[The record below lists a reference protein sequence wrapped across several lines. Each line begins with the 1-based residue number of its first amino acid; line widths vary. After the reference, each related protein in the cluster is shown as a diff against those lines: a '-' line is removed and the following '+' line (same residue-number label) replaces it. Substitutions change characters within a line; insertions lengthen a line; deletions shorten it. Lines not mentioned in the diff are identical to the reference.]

1 MTTPLDRHPVGPVS
15 AVLLIA
21 RREVLT
27 RVRTRVYLIG
37 TALILLAI
45 AGYVVFQ
52 ETVLGKQGNVNTY
65 KVAYLDDAQS
75 LADQL
80 AASAKALG
88 LTIDRRQVN
97 DESQAESD
105 LRKGDLDVLI
115 RGSASSP
122 QVVVRDQ
129 FSPPIHS
136 LLLNIVRQRAL
147 DNQLAAAGLNPAAVE
162 ASLASATVQVQTLQ
176 PPKSAG
182 GGNRIELVVAGF
194 AVALFLYVALLTYG
208 QFIAQGVVEEKAN
221 RIVEI
226 LLSTVKPYQ
235 LLIGKVVGIGLVG
248 LLQLGVISVFAFALI
263 TLTGAFTVP
272 AAAAGVLLYGLLWF
286 ILGYFFYAV
295 LFAAAGSLVSR
306 TEEVQ
311 SVALP
316 ITMLAIIAWFVAIG
330 VLTPMFDGSPMSNVG
345 IGLALIPF
353 ISPVIM
359 PTGMATG
366 DISPWLAL
374 LGIVLTL
381 AFSAGAT
388 WLAARIYANSV
399 LRLGARV
406 KLRDALGRR
415 S

>member
-1 MTTPLDRHPVGPVS
+1 VTTPVDRRPQSPVS
-15 AVLLIA
+15 AVFLIA
-21 RREVLT
+21 RREFVT
-27 RVRTRVYLIG
+27 RVRTRVFIIG
-37 TALILLAI
+37 TALILVAI
-45 AGYVVFQ
+45 VGYVVLQ
-52 ETVLGKQGNVNTY
+52 QTVLSKPGNVNTY
-65 KVAYLDDAQS
+65 KVAYLGEAQS
-75 LADQL
+75 LADPL

-88 LTIDRRQVN
+88 LAVERRQVN

-129 FSPPIHS
+129 FSPTLHA
-136 LLLNIVRQRAL
+136 LLLSLVRQRVL
-147 DNQLAAAGLNPAAVE
+147 DSQLAAAGLNPAAVQ

-176 PPKSAG
+176 PLKSSG
-182 GGNRIELVVAGF
+182 GGNRTEVVIAGF

-226 LLSTVKPYQ
+226 LLSTVKPQQ

-248 LLQLGVISVFAFALI
+248 LLQLGVISVFAFAV
-263 TLTGAFTVP
+263 TTFTSTFTVP
-272 AAAAGVLLYGLLWF
+272 TAAAGVLVYGLLWF

-316 ITMLAIIAWFVAIG
+316 ITMLAIIAWLVAIG
-330 VLTPMFDGSPMSNVG
+330 VLTPMFDGSPMSTVG
-345 IGLALIPF
+345 IALALIPF
-353 ISPVIM
+353 ISPVLM

-374 LGIVLTL
+374 LGIVVTVVT
-381 AFSAGAT
+381 SAAAT

>member
-1 MTTPLDRHPVGPVS
+1 VGPVS
-15 AVLLIA
+15 VVLLIA

-27 RVRTRVYLIG
+27 RVRTRVFIIG
-37 TALILLAI
+37 TALILVAI
-45 AGYVVFQ
+45 AGYVVLQ
-52 ETVLGKQGNVNTY
+52 QTVLSKQGNVNTY
-65 KVAYLDDAQS
+65 KVAYLGEAQS
-75 LADQL
+75 LADPL
-80 AASAKALG
+80 ATSAKALG
-88 LTIDRRQVN
+88 LTVERRPVN
-97 DESQAESD
+97 DESQAEKE
-105 LRKGDLDVLI
+105 LRNGDLDALI
-115 RGSASSP
+115 RGSVSAP
-122 QVVVRDQ
+122 QMVVRDQ
-129 FSPPIHS
+129 FSPTLHS

-147 DNQLAAAGLNPAAVE
+147 DSQLASAGLNPAAVE

-176 PPKSAG
+176 PPKSAAG
-182 GGNRIELVVAGF
+182 SIRIELVIAGF

-226 LLSTVKPYQ
+226 LLSTVKPYE

-248 LLQLGVISVFAFALI
+248 LLQLGLISVFAFAVV

-316 ITMLAIIAWFVAIG
+316 VTMLAIIAWLVAIG
-330 VLTPMFDGSPMSNVG
+330 VLTPMFDGSPMSTLG
-345 IGLALIPF
+345 IVLALIPF

-366 DISPWLAL
+366 DIAPWLAL

-381 AFSAGAT
+381 VLSAAAT

>member
-1 MTTPLDRHPVGPVS
+1 MSDRLDRPLLTPAS
-15 AVLLIA
+15 AVVLIA
-21 RREVLT
+21 RREFVT
-27 RVRTRVYLIG
+27 RVRTRVFIIG
-37 TALILLAI
+37 TALILVAI
-45 AGYVVFQ
+45 AGYVVLQ
-52 ETVLGKQGNVNTY
+52 ATVLSKQGNVNTY
-65 KVAYLDDAQS
+65 KVAYLSEAQS
-75 LADQL
+75 LADPL

-88 LTIDRRQVN
+88 LAIERRPVN
-97 DESQAESD
+97 DESQAQSE
-105 LRKGDLDVLI
+105 LKKGDLDVLI
-115 RGSASSP
+115 RGSASAP
-122 QVVVRDQ
+122 QALVRDQ
-129 FSPPIHS
+129 LSPTLHS
-136 LLLNIVRQRAL
+136 LLLSIVRQRAL
-147 DNQLAAAGLNPAAVE
+147 DSQLTAAGLNPAAVE

-176 PPKSAG
+176 PLKPVEAG
-182 GGNRIELVVAGF
+182 HRIEVVIAGF

-235 LLIGKVVGIGLVG
+235 LLIGKVVGVGAVG
-248 LLQLGVISVFAFALI
+248 LLQLGVISVFAFVLI

-272 AAAAGVLLYGLLWF
+272 PAAAGVLVYGLIWF

-316 ITMLAIIAWFVAIG
+316 VTMLAIIAWLVAIG
-330 VLTPMFDGSPMSNVG
+330 VLTPMFDGSPMSTLG
-345 IGLALIPF
+345 IVLALIPF

-374 LGIVLTL
+374 LGIALTL
-381 AFSAGAT
+381 LLSAAAT

-406 KLRDALGRR
+406 KLRDALGAR
-415 S
+415 

>member
-1 MTTPLDRHPVGPVS
+1 MTAPLDRRPQSPVS
-15 AVLLIA
+15 AVFLIA
-21 RREVLT
+21 RREFVT
-27 RVRTRVYLIG
+27 RVRTRVFIIG

-45 AGYVVFQ
+45 VGYVVLQ
-52 ETVLGKQGNVNTY
+52 QTVLSKPGNVNTY
-65 KVAYLDDAQS
+65 KVAYLGEAQS
-75 LADQL
+75 LADPL

-88 LTIDRRQVN
+88 LTVERRQVN

-122 QVVVRDQ
+122 QVLVRDQ
-129 FSPPIHS
+129 FSPTLHS
-136 LLLNIVRQRAL
+136 LLLSLVRQRVL
-147 DNQLAAAGLNPAAVE
+147 DSQLAAAGLNPAAVQ

-176 PPKSAG
+176 PLKSAG
-182 GGNRIELVVAGF
+182 GGNRLEVVIAGF

-226 LLSTVKPYQ
+226 LLSTVKPQQ

-248 LLQLGVISVFAFALI
+248 LIQLGVISVFAFAV
-263 TLTGAFTVP
+263 TALTGAFTVP
-272 AAAAGVLLYGLLWF
+272 TAAAAVLVYGLLWF

-316 ITMLAIIAWFVAIG
+316 ITMLAIIAWLVAIG
-330 VLTPMFDGSPMSNVG
+330 VLTPMFDGSPMSTVG
-345 IGLALIPF
+345 IVLALIPF
-353 ISPVIM
+353 VSPVLM

-374 LGIVLTL
+374 LGIAVTVVT
-381 AFSAGAT
+381 SAAAT

-406 KLRDALGRR
+406 KLRDALKAQ
-415 S
+415 

>member
-1 MTTPLDRHPVGPVS
+1 MTAPLDRRPQSPVS
-15 AVLLIA
+15 AVFLIA
-21 RREVLT
+21 RREFVT
-27 RVRTRVYLIG
+27 RVRTRVFIIG

-45 AGYVVFQ
+45 VGYVVLQ
-52 ETVLGKQGNVNTY
+52 QTVLSKPGNVNTY
-65 KVAYLDDAQS
+65 KVAYLGEAQS
-75 LADQL
+75 LADPL

-88 LTIDRRQVN
+88 LAVERRQVN

-122 QVVVRDQ
+122 QVLVRDQ
-129 FSPPIHS
+129 FSPTLHS
-136 LLLNIVRQRAL
+136 LLLSLVRQRVL
-147 DNQLAAAGLNPAAVE
+147 DSQLAAAGLNPATVQ

-176 PPKSAG
+176 PLKSAG
-182 GGNRIELVVAGF
+182 GGNRLEVVIAGF

-226 LLSTVKPYQ
+226 LLSTVKPQQ

-248 LLQLGVISVFAFALI
+248 LIQLGVISVFAFAV
-263 TLTGAFTVP
+263 TTVTSTFTVP
-272 AAAAGVLLYGLLWF
+272 TAAAGVLLYGLLWF

-316 ITMLAIIAWFVAIG
+316 ITMLAIIAWLVAIG
-330 VLTPMFDGSPMSNVG
+330 VLTPMFDGSPMSTVG
-345 IGLALIPF
+345 IVLALIPF
-353 ISPVIM
+353 ISPVLM

-374 LGIVLTL
+374 LGIAVTVVT
-381 AFSAGAT
+381 SAAAT

>member
-1 MTTPLDRHPVGPVS
+1 
-15 AVLLIA
+15 
-21 RREVLT
+21 
-27 RVRTRVYLIG
+27 
-37 TALILLAI
+37 
-45 AGYVVFQ
+45 
-52 ETVLGKQGNVNTY
+52 
-65 KVAYLDDAQS
+65 
-75 LADQL
+75 
-80 AASAKALG
+80 
-88 LTIDRRQVN
+88 
-97 DESQAESD
+97 
-105 LRKGDLDVLI
+105 
-115 RGSASSP
+115 
-122 QVVVRDQ
+122 
-129 FSPPIHS
+129 
-136 LLLNIVRQRAL
+136 
-147 DNQLAAAGLNPAAVE
+147 
-162 ASLASATVQVQTLQ
+162 
-176 PPKSAG
+176 
-182 GGNRIELVVAGF
+182 
-194 AVALFLYVALLTYG
+194 VALFLYVALLTYG

-226 LLSTVKPYQ
+226 LLSTVKPYE

-248 LLQLGVISVFAFALI
+248 LLQLGLISVFAFAVV

-316 ITMLAIIAWFVAIG
+316 VTMLAIIAWLVAIG
-330 VLTPMFDGSPMSNVG
+330 VLTPMFDGSPMSTLG
-345 IGLALIPF
+345 IVLALIPF

-366 DISPWLAL
+366 DIAPWLAL

-381 AFSAGAT
+381 VLSAAAT